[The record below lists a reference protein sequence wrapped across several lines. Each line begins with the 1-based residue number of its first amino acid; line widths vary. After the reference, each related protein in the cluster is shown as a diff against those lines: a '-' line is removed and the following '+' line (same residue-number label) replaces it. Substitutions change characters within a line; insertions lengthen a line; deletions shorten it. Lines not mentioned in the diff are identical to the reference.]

1 MKRLGLSVVLGVLIL
16 CLSFLLNTS
25 ALADIKVGVIGSMT
39 SGLASL
45 GQRQIN
51 SAKLAADEWNAK
63 GGINGQKIS
72 LVIED
77 SGDSTTM
84 AMTALDRVLNEKVC
98 AILGPIYSFQLFAL
112 FPEVQK
118 EKIALLSTSGTR
130 ELTQKGNTWYFRLYP
145 HDGFIKEVCATFAV
159 EELKSKRPALMCV
172 TTEYGKSGHEILVAT
187 LKKLGVQPVA
197 ETWHEKSDK
206 DMTGQLMTV
215 KRANPDVIISQAHP
229 ADTAQLLKQQY
240 DLGIKVPHV
249 ASSAASM
256 PTVHEL
262 VGEGMEGVY
271 VEAAAEPNYD
281 TDPAMQAWTK
291 RYLEKFNTSPDSFAV
306 PYYDAA
312 NFLFEAIKA
321 VGPDRQKV
329 RDWLEKNRYK
339 GLAGQYGF
347 DGEHSGAFFA
357 IMLQYHMEKGKAI
370 PSVVKKY
377 DFAGKQ

>member
-1 MKRLGLSVVLGVLIL
+1 MKRFGLLVVFGILIF
-16 CLSFLLNTS
+16 CLSFLQTTS
-25 ALADIKVGVIGSMT
+25 ALADIQVGVIGSMT

-63 GGINGQKIS
+63 GGINGQKIK

-118 EKIALLSTSGTR
+118 EKIVLLSTSGTR
-130 ELTQKGNTWYFRLYP
+130 ELTQKGNAWYFRLYP
-145 HDGFIKEVCATFAV
+145 HDGFIKQVCATFAV

-172 TTEYGKSGHEILVAT
+172 TTEYGKSGHEILVQT

-229 ADTAQLLKQQY
+229 SDTAQLLKQQY

-256 PTVHEL
+256 PTVHDL
-262 VGEGMEGVY
+262 VGDGMEGVY

-281 TDPAMQAWTK
+281 PDPAMQAWTK

-306 PYYDAA
+306 PYYDSA

-321 VGPDRQKV
+321 VGPDRAKI
-329 RDWLEKNRYK
+329 RDWLEKNGHK
-339 GLAGQYGF
+339 GLAGQYKF
-347 DGEHSGAFFA
+347 DAEHNGAYFA
-357 IMLQYHMEKGKAI
+357 LMLKYHMEKGKAI

-377 DFAGKQ
+377 DFTGKQ